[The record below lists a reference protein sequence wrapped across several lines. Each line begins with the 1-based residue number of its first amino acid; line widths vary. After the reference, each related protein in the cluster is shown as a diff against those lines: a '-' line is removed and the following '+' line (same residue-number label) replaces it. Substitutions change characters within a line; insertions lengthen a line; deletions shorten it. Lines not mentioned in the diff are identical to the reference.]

1 MLQALKN
8 VTEKQSK
15 FFINE
20 LHCFA
25 LNLAFPSC
33 RNKHL
38 NAVLELFASIK
49 SVCCLRRNLA
59 ERIAGTFSLSFCM
72 NEYTEKESTCS
83 YSFCCNKRKLPN
95 EYEENGS
102 ATAGIVGTLRE
113 NKTLATGRIVCR
125 HSRH

>member
-59 ERIAGTFSLSFCM
+59 ERIAGTFSLSLFACM
-72 NEYTEKESTCS
+72 NIQ
-83 YSFCCNKRKLPN
+83 RKKVPAAIVF
-95 EYEENGS
+95 G
-102 ATAGIVGTLRE
+102 ATRGNYRTSMK
-113 NKTLATGRIVCR
+113 KTVARLQGLSVLYAKTKP
-125 HSRH
+125 SRQGV